1 MEGAY
6 YLFCCILVG
15 CILIKILAKN
25 KQELEK
31 ELRER
36 VKAFFIAN
44 NETPESVSIKMDF
57 NESGQNL
64 ESPTIQIHVKD
75 SV

>member
-1 MEGAY
+1 M
-6 YLFCCILVG
+6 G